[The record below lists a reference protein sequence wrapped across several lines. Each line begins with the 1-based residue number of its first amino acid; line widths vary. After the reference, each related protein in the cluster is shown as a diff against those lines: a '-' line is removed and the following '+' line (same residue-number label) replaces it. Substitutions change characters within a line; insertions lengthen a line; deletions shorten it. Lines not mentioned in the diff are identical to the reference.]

1 MLLDY
6 ITTLGN
12 FDAPYIRSGLYSNGY
27 FDLYNVGSAEISN
40 QASLA
45 LLRESRISLVDNDQG
60 QGKIYD
66 CIYAPGL
73 GLLNSKKPLLPGC
86 EIKLSFDRAKAELA
100 LIQIDKN
107 TEVDLGTGVLK
118 LTNLSVS
125 ARYFSSPKLRNYF
138 AKISENPITYN
149 YNECSVYLKNLP
161 KGETN
166 IRLNNIIG
174 GLTPSHL
181 FCGIIESDALNG
193 DLTLSTTKFERH
205 KVKEID
211 LTLNGQSLAGF
222 PIQNSNG
229 SALPAYLKW
238 LKTTNREFNNSC
250 SGQIEPF
257 DFKRY
262 HFIYG
267 HKFEGE
273 PTDQGWLG
281 VDLKL
286 DSAYDSN
293 FTLGKL
299 LIFSTSQIIQE
310 LNKIFSCLGQ
320 S

>member
-12 FDAPYIRSGLYSNGY
+12 FDAPYIRTGLYANGY
-27 FDLYNVGSAEISN
+27 FDLFNVGTDALSN
-40 QASLA
+40 TESRKLIQD
-45 LLRESRISLVDNDQG
+45 SRISLVDSQTG
-60 QGKIYD
+60 GAKIYE
-66 CIYAPGL
+66 CEYSPGL
-73 GLLNSKKPLLPGC
+73 GVLNSKKPLLPGC

-100 LIQIDKN
+100 LIQVDK
-107 TEVDLGTGVLK
+107 TKEIDLGSGVLK
-118 LTNLSVS
+118 LTNLSVK
-125 ARYFSSPKLRNYF
+125 ARYFSSPSLRNYF
-138 AKISENPITYN
+138 SSINDKPLHYYYDES
-149 YNECSVYLKNLP
+149 SVYLKNLP

-193 DLTLSTTKFERH
+193 NLELSTTQFERH
-205 KVKEID
+205 GVKEMD

-222 PIQNSNG
+222 PISNTNG
-229 SALPAYLKW
+229 SAMPAYMKW
-238 LKTTNREFNNSC
+238 LKTTNRQFNNAC
-250 SGQIEPF
+250 SGQIEPM

-262 HFIYG
+262 HFIYS

-286 DSAYDSN
+286 DAPFEEN
-293 FTLGKL
+293 FTLGIL
-299 LIFSTSQIIQE
+299 F
-310 LNKIFSCLGQ
+310 
-320 S
+320 